1 MRSPS
6 FFLSDDLAEY
16 VRSHSEAID
25 PLDLELIDETSLLP
39 NAGMQISPE
48 QGKFLAFLVQISGAR
63 QVLELGTFTG
73 YSTLCMARAM
83 APGGR
88 IIACDVSEEWT
99 KTARRY
105 WERAGVADRIDL
117 RIGPATGTLAAMPPE
132 PLFDLAFIDADK
144 EGYPAYLKAVVPRLR
159 AGGLLVADNVL
170 WSGRV
175 VDPSSQDE
183 SVAALRRF
191 NQMAVADPRIE
202 TVVLPVFDGLTLAI
216 RR

>member
-99 KTARRY
+99 RTARRY

-117 RIGPATGTLAAMPPE
+117 RIGPATGTLAAMPQE

>member
-25 PLDLELIDETSLLP
+25 PLDLELIDETALLP
-39 NAGMQISPE
+39 GAGMQVSPE
-48 QGKFLAFLVQISGAR
+48 QGRFLAFLVQISGAR

-83 APGGR
+83 APDGR

-99 KTARRY
+99 RTARRY

-117 RIGPATGTLAAMPPE
+117 RIGPAIDTLAAMPQE

-144 EGYPAYLKAVVPRLR
+144 EGYPAYLEAVVPRLR
-159 AGGLLVADNVL
+159 VGGLLVADNVL

-183 SVAALRRF
+183 SVTALRRF
-191 NQMAVADPRIE
+191 NEMAVADPRVE